1 MIYEKVVVEIIKKR
15 SIIMDARQTDHEA
28 VSNNLKNIL
37 QSMEEVNM
45 KLRSIT

>member
-1 MIYEKVVVEIIKKR
+1 MEIIKKR
-15 SIIMDARQTDHEA
+15 SIIMDDRQTDHEA